1 MIEREQVIKAATNI
15 LENNIVATLCT
26 TDGHSVHANNIY
38 YAYNN
43 ELDIVFVSD
52 RNTVHGKNIQTKDS
66 VSLVVYNEP
75 EAYGVNH
82 QGIQIEG
89 ACKEATGEDLVK
101 SWLLY
106 VKRFP
111 VFKNLMS
118 DINQIVKGLVGTRI
132 YIVKVSNIKIMD
144 IPSFGKGN
152 FSVRL

>member
-26 TDGHSVHANNIY
+26 TDGLSIHANNVY

-43 ELDIVFVSD
+43 EWDIVFVSD
-52 RNTVHGKNIQTKDS
+52 RNTVHGKNIQVKES

-75 EAYGVNH
+75 QAYGVNH
-82 QGIQIEG
+82 QGIQMEG
-89 ACKEATGEDLVK
+89 TCKEATGEDLFK

-118 DINQIVKGLVGTRI
+118 DINQIVKGLVDTRI
-132 YIVKVSNIKIMD
+132 YIIKVSDIKVMD
-144 IPSFGKGN
+144 IPALGKGN
-152 FSVRL
+152 FSVKL